1 MKDYNY
7 YKEEFKVKGKELLD
21 KIEELIHEGNVTRI
35 VIKDQEGR
43 PYLEI
48 PVTIGVIGAFFA
60 PVLAAVGALAGM
72 AANFKIEI
80 IRKEPKDDIPEAEI
94 VDEDK

>member
-21 KIEELIHEGNVTRI
+21 KIEELIREGNVTRI
-35 VIKDQEGR
+35 VIKDQDGR

>member
-35 VIKDQEGR
+35 VIKDQDGR